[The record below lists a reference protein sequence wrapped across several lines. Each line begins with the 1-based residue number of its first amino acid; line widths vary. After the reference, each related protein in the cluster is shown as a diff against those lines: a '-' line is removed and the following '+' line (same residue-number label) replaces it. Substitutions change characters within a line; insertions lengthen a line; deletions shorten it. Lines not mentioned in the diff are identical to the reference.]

1 MMDEKKD
8 VLWRVYLMYAF
19 MLLFGIAIVVR
30 IAWIQV
36 KFGEDLREKAEQQE
50 IKVFDVEALRGNV
63 LADDGSLLATSVPV
77 FEVRMD
83 VASPLIDQP
92 LFDAKVDSLA
102 LMLSQLFKDRS
113 RQAYLNQLIRARKQG
128 NRYLKL
134 RNRATYAQV
143 KKLRTFPILRRGK
156 YKGGLILIPHDKRE
170 KPFRELA
177 SRTIG
182 YQNEQEEIFVG
193 IEGAYHTVLKGADG
207 KQVKRRI
214 NNGDW
219 KPLFDGNE
227 VEPQN
232 GKDVVTTIDINI
244 QDVAEDALRRN
255 LLENNAEEGCAIL
268 MEVSTGKIK
277 AIANLSI
284 NPKTGSYEEKYNYA
298 LAESVEPGSTFK
310 LASMIALLEDKKVR
324 LSDTIDVGRA
334 GYIVYYSRTMRDVY
348 PIRNG
353 RFTVRE
359 AFEKSSN
366 VAISKLVW
374 DAYKDKPEQ
383 FVERIYGMSLNEP
396 LELEISG
403 EGKPYIKHPSDKKY
417 WYGTTLPWMSIGYE
431 LSLTPIQI
439 LTFYNAVANNGKM
452 VKPIFVEEIRQGGR
466 TVERFETKVINKSI
480 ASQAT
485 IDSVKSLMEGVVER
499 GTARY
504 LNNSPFKIAGKTGTA
519 QIASGSQ
526 GYNKTNYTASFVG
539 YFPAS
544 KPRYSCIV
552 VVSNPSSG
560 KIYGGAVAAPVFKEI
575 ADKVYAT
582 RLDIHEEDEKVDKSH
597 ALLAFHEKLINKADA
612 ANLSKGL
619 GLAVSDQ
626 AIMQEWVSA
635 RADTAMLRIEPASI
649 SLDVIPDVRGMNARD
664 AVFLLEN
671 MGLKV
676 LIKGHGQVAWQ
687 SVKPGTP
694 PTKNREVEL
703 KLVNL

>member
-8 VLWRVYLMYAF
+8 ILWRVYLMYVF
-19 MLLFGIAIVVR
+19 MLLFGLAIVVR
-30 IAWIQV
+30 IAWIQI
-36 KFGEDLREKAEQQE
+36 KFGDELREKAQQQE

-92 LFDAKVDSLA
+92 LFDSKVDSLA
-102 LMLSQLFKDRS
+102 LMLSRLFQDKS
-113 RQAYLNQLIRARKQG
+113 RQSYLNQLVRARKRG
-128 NRYLKL
+128 NRYFQLK
-134 RNRATYAQV
+134 NRATYSQV
-143 KKLRTFPILRRGK
+143 KEMRTFPILRKGK

-182 YQNEQEEIFVG
+182 YQNEKEELFVG
-193 IEGAYHTVLKGADG
+193 IEGAYHPVLKGIDG

-284 NPKTGSYEEKYNYA
+284 NPKTGAYEETYNYA

-310 LASMIALLEDKKVR
+310 LASMMALLEDKKVR
-324 LSDTIDVGRA
+324 LSDTMDVGRA

-374 DAYKDKPEQ
+374 DAYKEKPEQ
-383 FVERIYGMSLNEP
+383 FVERLYEMSLNQP
-396 LELEISG
+396 LGLEIPG
-403 EGKPYIKHPSDKKY
+403 EGKPYIKHPKDKKY

-452 VKPIFVEEIRQGGR
+452 VKPMFVEEIRQGGR
-466 TVERFETKVINKSI
+466 AIEHFETQVINKSI

-485 IDSVKSLMEGVVER
+485 IDSVKSLMEGVVKR

-504 LNNSPFKIAGKTGTA
+504 LNKSPFQIAGKTGTA
-519 QIASGSQ
+519 QIASGSK

-582 RLDIHEEDEKVDKSH
+582 RLDIHEESEQIDKSN
-597 ALLAFHEKLINKADA
+597 AVLAFQEKLINKADA
-612 ANLSKGL
+612 TNLSEMLSLK
-619 GLAVSDQ
+619 VSDQ
-626 AIMQEWVSA
+626 AAMQDWVSA
-635 RADTAMLRIEPASI
+635 RADTALLRLEPAEI
-649 SLDVIPDVRGMNARD
+649 HPDAIPDVRGMNVRD
-664 AVFLLEN
+664 AVFMLEN

-676 LIKGHGQVAWQ
+676 LVNGRGQVAWQ
-687 SVKPGTP
+687 SIRPGTP

>member
-8 VLWRVYLMYAF
+8 ILWRVYLLYGF
-19 MLLFGIAIVVR
+19 MLLFGIAIIAR
-30 IAWIQV
+30 IAFIQV
-36 KFGEDLREKAEQQE
+36 KFGDELREKAQKQE
-50 IKVFDVEALRGNV
+50 IRVFDVEALRGNV

-102 LMLSQLFKDRS
+102 LMLSGLFKDKS
-113 RQAYLNQLIRARKQG
+113 KQSYLNQLKRARKQG
-128 NRYLKL
+128 NRYFQLQS
-134 RNRATYAQV
+134 RATYSQV
-143 KKLRTFPILRRGK
+143 KQLRSFPILRRGK
-156 YKGGLILIPHDKRE
+156 FKGGLILIPHDKRE

-182 YQNEQEEIFVG
+182 YQNEQEELFVG
-193 IEGAYHTVLKGADG
+193 IEGAYHQVLKGIDG

-227 VEPQN
+227 IEPQN

-255 LLENNAEEGCAIL
+255 LQENNAEEGCAIL
-268 MEVSTGKIK
+268 MEVATGKIK

-284 NPKTGSYEEKYNYA
+284 NAKTGHYEESYNYA

-324 LSDTIDVGRA
+324 LADTMDVGRG
-334 GYIVYYSRTMRDVY
+334 GYIVYYNRTMRDVY

-374 DAYKDKPEQ
+374 DAYKENPEQ
-383 FVERIYGMSLNEP
+383 FVERLYDMSLNQS
-396 LELEISG
+396 LGLEIQG
-403 EGKPYIKHPSDKKY
+403 EGKPYIKHPKDKKF

-439 LTFYNAVANNGKM
+439 LTFYNAVANNGSM
-452 VKPIFVEEIRQGGR
+452 VKPMFVAEIRQGGR
-466 TVERFETKVINKSI
+466 TIEHFETQLINKAI
-480 ASQAT
+480 ASRST
-485 IDSVKSLMEGVVER
+485 IDSVKSLMEGVVQR

-504 LNNSPFKIAGKTGTA
+504 LNKSPFQIAGKTGTA
-519 QIASGSQ
+519 QIASGSK

-539 YFPAS
+539 YFPAA

-582 RLDIHEEDEKVDKSH
+582 RLDIHEEQPLIDKSH
-597 ALLAFHEKLINKADA
+597 AAFAFQEKVINKADA
-612 ANLSKGL
+612 AKLSEML
-619 GLAVSDQ
+619 GLSISDQ
-626 AIMQEWVSA
+626 ASQQEWVSA
-635 RADTAMLRIEPASI
+635 KADTTLLLLQAAMI
-649 SLDVIPDVRGMNARD
+649 SPEEIPDVRGMNVRD

-676 LIKGHGQVAWQ
+676 LVNGRGQVAWQ
-687 SVKPGTP
+687 SVRPGTP